1 MRKTRKDE
9 KGIEE
14 LKIKQSNKMSS
25 IDNIGAARQSVRFID
40 SQQHL

>member
-25 IDNIGAARQSVRFID
+25 IDNIGDCETIYSFY
-40 SQQHL
+40 